1 MFLDRKILSLIDLYL
16 QERLEQVIVR
26 ASSSEHKKQLAMFHT
41 VDQQP
46 ITFKVNFS
54 VSFPASLQCMVAIA
68 GAQLVTVLPHQS
80 FDSSA
85 SFAAS

>member
-1 MFLDRKILSLIDLYL
+1 MLLDRKILSLIDLHL

-46 ITFKVNFS
+46 VTFKVNFS
-54 VSFPASLQCMVAIA
+54 VSFPVSHAMHGRDSGCVALHGFVA
-68 GAQLVTVLPHQS
+68 
-80 FDSSA
+80 
-85 SFAAS
+85 